1 MNQKTILIAVLA
13 RWTVT
18 VILLYFFFKE
28 QSGLATRILLIAIVF
43 SLEVSTLTRNI
54 KQWLKVMIVKR
65 MRERSL

>member
-1 MNQKTILIAVLA
+1 MTQKTILIAVLA

-28 QSGLATRILLIAIVF
+28 QSGLATRTLLFAIVF

-65 MRERSL
+65 MRERSR